1 MQRLT
6 WILAVLGCLVEQP
19 PTAVT
24 AAELLPLRS
33 NYLLLDGRVV
43 AQVENA
49 HLRPGVVQRHPANPL
64 FAQTLP
70 WEVDISH
77 LYANV
82 LFDKQEELYKCWY
95 FTRITEWREDLSAG
109 GWLQNE
115 MEQGNMATL
124 YATSRDGIHW
134 EKPGLDVYRYRGQP
148 TNIIMFGNHGAGI
161 FKDLQEAD
169 PARRYKMLTGR
180 MPHGKVDA
188 CFSADGIRWSKRVHV
203 FDARGDCHNNAFWAE
218 NLNRYVAI
226 TREYPGSNRVV
237 MRTESEDFN
246 TWKKPVEVLR
256 GPITKQTYSMP
267 AFPYEGVYLGLV
279 SIFRIATDERV
290 HVELA
295 WSPDTLKWNR
305 VAEGQPFLALSET
318 PGHFEWGCLYAA
330 ARPIV
335 TPEGIRIYYSGAS
348 GIHSWQEGKLC
359 LATLRTDGWAGYTTI
374 EADREATLETV
385 AMRYGSRPLTVTADA
400 QGGSVLVTL
409 LGKDGTVLATSEPI
423 TGNVTREKVVWEEG
437 GDATLPKGS
446 AVRLRFHFKNAVV
459 YSFGFG
465 G

>member
-1 MQRLT
+1 MQR
-6 WILAVLGCLVEQP
+6 ILHSLGFAVLLIACLRGHLP
-19 PTAVT
+19 
-24 AAELLPLRS
+24 AEPLPLRS

-43 AQVENA
+43 AQVDNA
-49 HLRPGVVQRHPANPL
+49 RLRPGVVQKHPSNPL

-82 LFDKQEELYKCWY
+82 LFDEQEQVYKCWY
-95 FTRITEWREDLSAG
+95 FTRITEWREDLSG
-109 GWLQNE
+109 GRLLQNE

-124 YATSRDGIHW
+124 YATSQDGIHW
-134 EKPGLDVYRYRGQP
+134 DKPALDVYRYRGNP
-148 TNIIMFGNHGAGI
+148 TNIIMFGNHGVGV
-161 FKDLQEAD
+161 FKDLREKD
-169 PARRYKMLTGR
+169 PTRRYKMLTGR

-188 CFSADGIRWSKRVHV
+188 CFSADGIRWSKRRHV

-218 NLNRYVAI
+218 SLNRYVAI

-237 MRTESEDFN
+237 MRTESGDFN

-256 GPITKQTYSMP
+256 GPITTQTYSMP

-295 WSPDTLKWNR
+295 WSADTLKWNR
-305 VAEGQPFLALSET
+305 VAEGQPLLALSET
-318 PGHFEWGCLYAA
+318 RGSFEWGCIYAA

-335 TPEGIRIYYSGAS
+335 TPDGIRIYYSGAP

-359 LATLRTDGWAGYTTI
+359 LATLRPDGWAGYT
-374 EADREATLETV
+374 AAKSDAAATVETV
-385 AMRYGSRPLTVTADA
+385 AIRYGTRPLTLTADAKGGSVRVVMLDDDGRVMATSKPVTAD
-400 QGGSVLVTL
+400 
-409 LGKDGTVLATSEPI
+409 
-423 TGNVTREKVVWEEG
+423 VTREKIVWEKDVAASLLQG
-437 GDATLPKGS
+437 TS
-446 AVRLRFHFKNAVV
+446 VRLRFHIDQAVV
-459 YSFGFG
+459 YSFSFG
-465 G
+465 AQ

>member
-1 MQRLT
+1 MM
-6 WILAVLGCLVEQP
+6 GCLTQQVL
-19 PTAVT
+19 
-24 AAELLPLRS
+24 AEPLPVRS

-49 HLRPGVVQRHPANPL
+49 QLRPGVVQKHPSNPL

-82 LFDKQEELYKCWY
+82 LFDEQEQLYKCWY
-95 FTRITEWREDLSAG
+95 FTRITEWREDLSG
-109 GWLQNE
+109 GRLLQNE

-124 YATSRDGIHW
+124 YATSQDGVHW
-134 EKPGLDVYRYRGQP
+134 DKPALDVYRYRGKP
-148 TNIIMFGNHGAGI
+148 TNIIMFGNHGAGV
-161 FKDLQEAD
+161 FKDLRETN
-169 PARRYKMLTGR
+169 PSRRYKMLTGR

-188 CFSADGIRWSKRVHV
+188 CFSVDGIRWSKRVHV

-218 NLNRYVAI
+218 PLKRYVAI

-237 MRTESEDFN
+237 MRTESKDFI

-295 WSPDTLKWNR
+295 WSPDTQEWSR
-305 VAEGQPFLALSET
+305 VAAGQPLLALSDT
-318 PGHFEWGCLYAA
+318 PGSFEWGCLYAA
-330 ARPIV
+330 ASPIV
-335 TPEGIRIYYSGAS
+335 TPDGIRIYYSGAP

-359 LATLRTDGWAGYTTI
+359 LATLRSDGWAGYATT
-374 EADREATLETV
+374 EADEAATLET
-385 AMRYGSRPLTVTADA
+385 ASIRYGAGPLTVTADA

-409 LGKDGTVLATSEPI
+409 LANDGTVLATSEPI
-423 TGNVTREKVVWEEG
+423 KGNVTKAQIVWEKDVDSSVKQG
-437 GDATLPKGS
+437 R
-446 AVRLRFHFKNAVV
+446 AVRLRFHFQRAVI
-459 YSFGFG
+459 YSFAFADK
-465 G
+465 

>member
-1 MQRLT
+1 MERLAFT
-6 WILAVLGCLVEQP
+6 VAMIGCLTQHLL
-19 PTAVT
+19 
-24 AAELLPLRS
+24 AEPLPVRP

-43 AQVENA
+43 AQVDNA
-49 HLRPGVVQRHPANPL
+49 RLRAGAVQKHPSNPL

-82 LFDKQEELYKCWY
+82 LFDKQEQLYKCWY

-109 GWLQNE
+109 SLLKNE
-115 MEQGNMATL
+115 MEQGDMATL
-124 YATSRDGIHW
+124 YATSQDGIHW
-134 EKPGLDVYRYRGQP
+134 DKPALDVYRYRGKS
-148 TNIIMFGNHGAGI
+148 TNIIMFGNHGVGV
-161 FKDLQEAD
+161 FKDLREPD

-218 NLNRYVAI
+218 PLNRYVAI

-237 MRTESEDFN
+237 MRTESADFIR
-246 TWKKPVEVLR
+246 WKKPVEVLR
-256 GPITKQTYSMP
+256 GPITAQTYSMP
-267 AFPYEGVYLGLV
+267 AFPYQGVYLGLV

-295 WSPDTLKWNR
+295 WSPDTLEWSR
-305 VAEGQPFLALSET
+305 VAAGQPLLALSET
-318 PGHFEWGCLYAA
+318 PGSFEWGCLYAA

-335 TPEGIRIYYSGAS
+335 TPDGIRIYYSGAP

-359 LATLRTDGWAGYTTI
+359 LATLRSDGWAGYAPTAAD
-374 EADREATLETV
+374 EAATLETV
-385 AMRYGSRPLTVTADA
+385 SIRYGAGPLTVTADA
-400 QGGSVLVTL
+400 PGGSVFVTL
-409 LGKDGTVLATSEPI
+409 LGNDGTVLATSEPI
-423 TGNVTREKVVWEEG
+423 TGNVTKAQVVWEKDVDSSVKQG
-437 GDATLPKGS
+437 R
-446 AVRLRFHFKNAVV
+446 AVRLRFHFQRAVL
-459 YSFGFG
+459 YSFAFG
-465 G
+465 DK